1 MTRPCI
7 RAGRIRRTL
16 ATAASASATA
26 LLAAACGGS
35 DDYANKP
42 RPPAPINVTANITDK
57 RVEVSPKRFG
67 AGPIVLIIANQSSE
81 SQEVTLETDEPAGAS
96 SKPGIRQKTSPVN
109 PRGTAE
115 LKVDVAE
122 GTYKVS
128 VGAGAVRPALVR
140 VGSERESAQ
149 NKLLQP

>member
-1 MTRPCI
+1 MTHPRIP
-7 RAGRIRRTL
+7 AGRIRRSI
-16 ATAASASATA
+16 ASAGLASATA
-26 LLAAACGGS
+26 ILAGCGGT

-42 RPPAPINVTANITDK
+42 RPPAPINVTANITDE
-57 RVEVSPKRFG
+57 RIAISPRRFG

-81 SQEVTLETDEPAGAS
+81 SQEVTLETDEPAGGT

-115 LKVDVAE
+115 LKVDVSE

-128 VGAGAVRPALVR
+128 VSASDVRPASMLV
-140 VGSERESAQ
+140 GEQRESAQ

>member
-1 MTRPCI
+1 MTHPPI
-7 RAGRIRRTL
+7 PAGRIRRTRAAACL
-16 ATAASASATA
+16 ATATVLIAG
-26 LLAAACGGS
+26 CGGD

-42 RPPAPINVTANITDK
+42 RPPAPINVTASITDEK
-57 RVEVSPKRFG
+57 VSVSPRRFG
-67 AGPIVLIIANQSSE
+67 AGPIVLIIANQSGQ
-81 SQEVTLETDEPAGAS
+81 SQEVSLETDEPAGAT

-128 VGAGAVRPALVR
+128 VSGGDVRPATMD
-140 VGSERESAQ
+140 VGEPRETAQ
-149 NKLLQP
+149 NELLQP